1 MNRNK
6 LGKGIDDC
14 DEEVLNKATEEYIKA
29 IYKEKP
35 NYQAPSA
42 DDGINPKIKLGDSVL
57 YDGRIVG
64 VVYETDSKE
73 FKVKWE
79 DGTCSTEQYKEL
91 NGFNSISLLTCTEL
105 CKKKENYLVEQHIS
119 DNTDSSTLRINDVNA
134 SEFFEKKH
142 QHYFKDVSKLEYVDI
157 YRVLKLWEVSDPC
170 LQHAAKKILV
180 AGNRGHKDIQK
191 DIQEAI
197 DSLLR
202 WQEMFEED
210 NNGV

>member
-14 DEEVLNKATEEYIKA
+14 DEQVLNKATEEYIKA
-29 IYKEKP
+29 IYVK
-35 NYQAPSA
+35 
-42 DDGINPKIKLGDSVL
+42 DSL
-57 YDGRIVG
+57 A
-64 VVYETDSKE
+64 
-73 FKVKWE
+73 
-79 DGTCSTEQYKEL
+79 
-91 NGFNSISLLTCTEL
+91 
-105 CKKKENYLVEQHIS
+105 EQHIS
-119 DNTDSSTLRINDVNA
+119 DNTDSSTLKINDVDA

-142 QHYFKDVSKLEYVDI
+142 QHYFKDVSNLEYVDI

-191 DIQEAI
+191 DVQEAI

-202 WQEMFEED
+202 WQEIYKED
-210 NNGV
+210 NKENL